1 MKILVIEDEKA
12 AAKRLISLIQQEIP
26 TAAIVAQIDSVKKS
40 VAWFQENT
48 SPDLVFMDIQLADGL
63 SFEIFEHTKVSAPII
78 FTTAYDQYA
87 IQAFKV
93 NSIDYLLKPIDAE
106 ELSAAVEKYQS
117 YHQAHSAPKPEQ
129 PDLSQ
134 LQQALQMLQSPGYK
148 NRFVVKVGEHIK
160 AIPVE
165 EVLYFFSQEKMTY
178 LQTHAG
184 KHFIIDYPLDQLE
197 EMVNPAA
204 FFRISRKY
212 IVRLSAIDDIIT
224 YSSSRLKLKL
234 KHSDDSDVLVSRD
247 RVTDFKQ
254 WLDQ

>member
-40 VAWFQENT
+40 VAWFQENA

-106 ELSAAVEKYQS
+106 ELASAVKKYQS

-134 LQQALQMLQSPGYK
+134 LQQALQMLQAPGYK
-148 NRFVVKVGEHIK
+148 NRFVVKIGEHIK
-160 AIPVE
+160 AIPTE
-165 EVLYFFSQEKMTY
+165 DVLYFFSQEKMTY
-178 LQTHAG
+178 LQTQAG

-197 EMVNPAA
+197 EVVNPAA

>member
-1 MKILVIEDEKA
+1 MKIVVIEDEKA

-40 VAWFQENT
+40 ATWFQENA

-117 YHQAHSAPKPEQ
+117 YHQAHSTPKPEQ

-148 NRFVVKVGEHIK
+148 TRFVVKVGEHIK

-178 LQTHAG
+178 LQTQAG